1 MTLTA
6 PLVFSYLVVVIATV
20 TLIHAAL
27 FDLKHFTIRNSLV
40 LFLVLLYLLHAAL
53 TWRWSEVPLDLALA
67 VMIFVIGVVFYALG
81 AFGGGDVKLLTVAF
95 LWVGMRGALLL
106 AILLV
111 IFSLLSV
118 VAGKLGW
125 IKTRKVGPRQEIAFA
140 PAVAGALAGAF
151 LLGAV
156 QPWLW

>member
-1 MTLTA
+1 MTLTV
-6 PLVFSYLVVVIATV
+6 PVIFSYLVVVVATA
-20 TLIHAAL
+20 TLIHAAM
-27 FDLKHFTIRNSLV
+27 FDLEHFTIRNSLV
-40 LFLVLLYLLHAAL
+40 LFLILLYLLHAAL
-53 TWRWSEVPLDLALA
+53 TRRWSEVPFDLVLA
-67 VMIFVIGVVFYALG
+67 AMIFVIGLVFYALG

-106 AILLV
+106 AGLLV

-118 VAGKLGW
+118 VAGQLGW
-125 IKTRKVGPRQEIAFA
+125 IKTRKLGIRRQIAFA

>member
-53 TWRWSEVPLDLALA
+53 TWRWARCRW
-67 VMIFVIGVVFYALG
+67 
-81 AFGGGDVKLLTVAF
+81 T
-95 LWVGMRGALLL
+95 W
-106 AILLV
+106 
-111 IFSLLSV
+111 
-118 VAGKLGW
+118 
-125 IKTRKVGPRQEIAFA
+125 
-140 PAVAGALAGAF
+140 
-151 LLGAV
+151 
-156 QPWLW
+156 PWR